1 MFIAEDGP
9 TSTPMERFQAK
20 MPRLIEDFARHGDP
34 RFVLGRDKLPSI
46 TSHQRT
52 GIRRFEI
59 RRAPWSTI
67 KTALFLLDAVNPSGA
82 DQRSIYRQYLHFV
95 QCNSDEAGAFY
106 DSDEMLLLFIIDI
119 IIQGIKASSAQTYMC
134 SILKMAERSGKK
146 IKGPLVKDLRKM
158 LNMLRLDDE
167 VDHARDIDELQAA
180 EVLNNLSG
188 EAQAMCAF
196 MIITGARVADI
207 LQLEGVHVKWTAEYV
222 TVHSRST
229 KNRKSPDKVFTA
241 NYKLDCIDLE
251 ACAASLTAVLRSSQ
265 TPKSKM
271 FRLSVEEFNA
281 EVKRVWRHGASCP
294 TSYSFRR
301 LAIQRFVKQAVVQED
316 GIWVVKWA
324 RALALTGH
332 LRLETLRTRYLEI
345 DFQTLEG
352 AEMLPEVLR
361 KKPRLPPAN
370 SAFWPP
376 PPLLPSRSDRTNASP
391 FLPANWSDED
401 GMFD

>member
-1 MFIAEDGP
+1 MFSAEDQQV
-9 TSTPMERFQAK
+9 TSPIERFQAK
-20 MPRLIEDFARHGDP
+20 MPRLLEDFARHDNP
-34 RFVLGRDKLPSI
+34 RLVLGRDKLPSI
-46 TSHQRT
+46 TAHQRT
-52 GIRRFEI
+52 GPRRFEV
-59 RRAPWSTI
+59 RQVPWTTI
-67 KTALFLLDAVNPSGA
+67 KTTMFLLDAVNPAGA
-82 DQRSIYRQYLHFV
+82 DQRSIYRLYENFA
-95 QCNSDEAGAFY
+95 QCNSDEAGTFY
-106 DSDEMLLLFIIDI
+106 DSDEMLLLFIMDI
-119 IIQGIKASSAQTYMC
+119 IIQGIKASSAQTYMS
-134 SILKMAERSGKK
+134 SILKMAERSGRK
-146 IKGPLVKDLRKM
+146 IKGPLVKDLRKI

-167 VDHARDIDELQAA
+167 VDHAMDIDEPQAA
-180 EVLNNLSG
+180 EVLKNLRG
-188 EAQAMCAF
+188 EAQAMCAIL
-196 MIITGARVADI
+196 IITGARVADV

-222 TVHSRST
+222 TVHFRST

-251 ACAASLTAVLRSSQ
+251 ACAESLTAVLKSSQ

-271 FRLSVEEFNA
+271 FHLSVEEFNA
-281 EVKRVWRHGASCP
+281 EVKRVWRHGSSYP

-301 LAIQRFVKQAVVQED
+301 LAIQRFVKQAMVQED

-352 AEMLPEVLR
+352 AEMLPELLR

-376 PPLLPSRSDRTNASP
+376 PPLLPSRSDRLNASP

-401 GMFD
+401 GMF